1 MTTAVLDVVT
11 LENARS
17 LAVAALRSEVGII
30 AMHNMYGLAFA
41 FILQLPLTDPSPA
54 SVSYQGAKA
63 LAFLGAILCDS
74 TGQEVNKFSVY
85 AAAIAIARLAV
96 EHGIPRALHS
106 LANTREWIADPSG
119 PINQVFQSA
128 IEWAPS
134 AYTSLSQ
141 YFLVGPIIMVNIET
155 FCGAMRN
162 TIVSFASNLKELLNN
177 HINLFVL
184 PVLCTLFVVGALLII
199 VRSRRTIMTGL
210 VRVGTGKRRLLGS
223 ITSSLGKIRRGRR
236 TTMSAAVLS
245 GIVATSSFAMIA
257 STGLQPYEGW
267 LNGITTPTAYAGS
280 ILEQIFEQT
289 MSWTGPH
296 LGTLNEFARVVSK
309 IPDPE
314 YIHKWIQ
321 PRITDLFEM
330 GQSAFKLFW
339 PPKAPKAK
347 YILGSEGQSCTAA
360 CAAADT
366 TCSDSI
372 HGDAT
377 YGEDIAL
384 DAVRLSG
391 LPLRGKD
398 EFRDNLRV
406 RDGYYVNEESRRFA
420 VPGLWKTDEGYADV
434 TWKNPSYTQTP
445 SRCDATWRDMRR
457 LCACAP

>member
-1 MTTAVLDVVT
+1 
-11 LENARS
+11 
-17 LAVAALRSEVGII
+17 
-30 AMHNMYGLAFA
+30 MYGLAFA

-128 IEWAPS
+128 IASALS

-141 YFLVGPIIMVNIET
+141 YFVVGSIIMVNIET

-184 PVLCTLFVVGALLII
+184 PVLCTLFVVGAILII
-199 VRSRRTIMTGL
+199 MRSRHTIMTGL
-210 VRVGTGKRRLLGS
+210 VRVGTGTRRLLGS
-223 ITSSLGKIRRGRR
+223 ITSSLGNIRRGRL
-236 TTMSAAVLS
+236 TKMSVAVLT

-257 STGLQPYEGW
+257 STGLQPSPGW
-267 LNGITTPTAYAGS
+267 LDCITTPTAYSGS
-280 ILEQIFEQT
+280 ILEQT
-289 MSWTGPH
+289 LWSLSWAGPH
-296 LGTLNEFARVVSK
+296 RGTLNEFARVVSK

-314 YIHKWIQ
+314 YIHKWIE

-330 GQSAFKLFW
+330 AESAFKLFRS
-339 PPKAPKAK
+339 PKAPKAK